1 MTSPNHGACRS
12 AGLLVLL
19 ALLLAG
25 CGDDAKQ
32 TSAPKPERMYLS
44 SEAVVPTGPHT
55 LRLEAGASG
64 SNQRFE
70 VDLRPDGKGGA
81 EAFAYAF
88 LPADDQGISL
98 DRRSLCLTVEVPE
111 DIDPAR
117 VRLPRGAAGRT
128 PADELAYV
136 RKSLKAQPDRECPVT
151 PVRVTSGR

>member
-1 MTSPNHGACRS
+1 MACLRDRVVGV
-12 AGLLVLL
+12 GLLASVVLV
-19 ALLLAG
+19 LAG

-32 TSAPKPERMYLS
+32 TSTPTPERMHLG
-44 SEAVVPTGPHT
+44 SEAIVPTGPHT

-70 VDLRPDGKGGA
+70 VDLRPDGTGGA

-88 LPADDQGISL
+88 LPTDDQGIAM
-98 DRRSLCLTVEVPE
+98 DRRSLCLTVEVPD

-117 VRLPRGAAGRT
+117 VRLPHGATGRT
-128 PADELAYV
+128 PADELASV
-136 RKSLKAQPDRECPVT
+136 RRSLKAQPERECPVT